1 MVEVTSIT
9 IFLLKQTSNIFR
21 NKDRTRNIKH
31 VGKLIHALSN
41 NHWNP
46 CKRFQIFISPLQKF
60 DAKSQK
66 LVGLSTV
73 KEGNYLAFVVY
84 SF

>member
-31 VGKLIHALSN
+31 ELIHVLSN